1 MNVLDM
7 KTSNDAPG
15 KTGEHGEVQGIP
27 MNLTVPARV
36 RDDNAIFLN
45 ASMQLIQQQSEMR
58 QRVRHIWFLVQR
70 LCFDSHIDATAMDLL
85 RADLLQTVK
94 GLSLEK
100 QEGARICKSGTLTW
114 HSSNQGPPQT
124 MWCEL
129 YEEGG
134 RFEMSIV
141 KPKTAAAAALS
152 SEGDDLFGLAKLS
165 AQLAWLIEGDQVRRH
180 SNRLTAFHRKPAI
193 EERSSVNVFGAV
205 AETHS
210 SMTCRWTLRLADKNH
225 HNYSVL
231 TFQADSEDEAAAW
244 VHAITS
250 VARRDLLAM
259 QEQIR
264 KLDSADAY
272 VAALKKW
279 LPMTIPL
286 DWQRN
291 RIEKEEKQS
300 GLTRRDSKN
309 LSMLQ
314 VIRDIERDKY
324 EVDGELLADS
334 DAVVNHLV
342 AKVLAFLQDSK
353 NDSGSVASPAQ
364 RLMRCWYSHS
374 LDCICPL
381 TVSFHSEAKALSF
394 VERILRGSSRTQSGG
409 DVYDA
414 IACVA
419 TNSRLTLCP
428 ISHDVLPVT
437 LLVETEDNRLHVHMC
452 VRMEFK
458 VVQQTSDGAGVMDWA
473 ALQGTLERT
482 FTYGEVADPGRV
494 VVEFSQDNM

>member
-1 MNVLDM
+1 MNVLDI

-15 KTGEHGEVQGIP
+15 KTSEHGEEQGIP
-27 MNLTVPARV
+27 MNLTVSDRV

-45 ASMQLIQQQSEMR
+45 ASIQLIQQQSEMR

-70 LCFDSHIDATAMDLL
+70 LRFDNHIDATAMDLL

-100 QEGARICKSGTLTW
+100 QEGARICKSGSLTW
-114 HSSNQGPPQT
+114 HPSSQGPPQT

-141 KPKTAAAAALS
+141 KPKTAAAAASS

-165 AQLAWLIEGDQVRRH
+165 AQLAWLIEGDQ
-180 SNRLTAFHRKPAI
+180 PAI

-205 AETHS
+205 AETHR

-231 TFQADSEDEAAAW
+231 TFQADSEDEVAAW

-272 VAALKKW
+272 VAALRKW

-364 RLMRCWYSHS
+364 RLMRC
-374 LDCICPL
+374 C
-381 TVSFHSEAKALSF
+381 EAKALSF

-419 TNSRLTLCP
+419 TSSRLTLCP

-437 LLVETEDNRLHVHMC
+437 LLVETEENRLHVHMC

>member
-58 QRVRHIWFLVQR
+58 QLVRHIWFLVQR
-70 LCFDSHIDATAMDLL
+70 LRFDNHIDATAMDLL

-141 KPKTAAAAALS
+141 KPKTAAAAAFS

-165 AQLAWLIEGDQVRRH
+165 AQLAWLIEGDH
-180 SNRLTAFHRKPAI
+180 PAI

-334 DAVVNHLV
+334 DAVVKHLV

-364 RLMRCWYSHS
+364 RLMRC
-374 LDCICPL
+374 C
-381 TVSFHSEAKALSF
+381 EAKALSF

-458 VVQQTSDGAGVMDWA
+458 VVQQTSDGASVMDWA

>member
-165 AQLAWLIEGDQVRRH
+165 AQLAWLIEGDQ
-180 SNRLTAFHRKPAI
+180 PAI

-364 RLMRCWYSHS
+364 RLMRC
-374 LDCICPL
+374 C
-381 TVSFHSEAKALSF
+381 EAKALSF